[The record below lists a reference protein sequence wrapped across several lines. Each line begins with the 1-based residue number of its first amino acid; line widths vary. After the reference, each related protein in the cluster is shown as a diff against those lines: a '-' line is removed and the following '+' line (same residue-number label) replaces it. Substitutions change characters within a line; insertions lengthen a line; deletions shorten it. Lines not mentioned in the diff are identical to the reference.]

1 MSFLSNPKTAGN
13 AFEIIGILEIIGGIF
28 AIIDGVIHDDI
39 DTTFAVVI
47 GIGAI
52 ICGLIIAFYGNKVRN
67 GVISEKIDILAAFVR
82 IVGVITIITGIF
94 LVIANVIIGA
104 DLLSEALRG
113 IISTI
118 IGTAEMFCGLFRSMS
133 RITWC
138 RCSLMCPSLM
148 YKKAANM
155 AEAQENAWFNGRKT
169 CAWRAVTHRQ
179 VATTSVVR
187 LPCGSI
193 YNTRKGV
200 RCDVGSGNGMPV
212 QKVLVSLRKDGVQLL
227 YGEKPDV
234 RKRGVPVLTIGNL
247 RLKLFGIKQSGAV
260 AAG

>member
-67 GVISEKIDILAAFVR
+67 GVISEKIDILATFVR

-104 DLLSEALRG
+104 DLLSEAISG
-113 IISTI
+113 IISII
-118 IGTAEMFCGLFRSMS
+118 IGLIIIFISTKINDGKQTIGDKIIWILLLIFFILDV
-133 RITWC
+133 I
-138 RCSLMCPSLM
+138 
-148 YKKAANM
+148 
-155 AEAQENAWFNGRKT
+155 
-169 CAWRAVTHRQ
+169 
-179 VATTSVVR
+179 
-187 LPCGSI
+187 GSI
-193 YNTRKGV
+193 
-200 RCDVGSGNGMPV
+200 
-212 QKVLVSLRKDGVQLL
+212 
-227 YGEKPDV
+227 
-234 RKRGVPVLTIGNL
+234 LTIVAGFDPL
-247 RLKLFGIKQSGAV
+247 SLTLIVTGICSTIAYIFMILLLFDADVKKEMGM
-260 AAG
+260 

>member
-104 DLLSEALRG
+104 DLLSEAISG
-113 IISTI
+113 IISII
-118 IGTAEMFCGLFRSMS
+118 IGLIIIFISTKINDGKQTIGDKIIWILLLIFFILDV
-133 RITWC
+133 I
-138 RCSLMCPSLM
+138 
-148 YKKAANM
+148 
-155 AEAQENAWFNGRKT
+155 
-169 CAWRAVTHRQ
+169 
-179 VATTSVVR
+179 
-187 LPCGSI
+187 GSI
-193 YNTRKGV
+193 
-200 RCDVGSGNGMPV
+200 
-212 QKVLVSLRKDGVQLL
+212 
-227 YGEKPDV
+227 
-234 RKRGVPVLTIGNL
+234 LTIVAGFDPL
-247 RLKLFGIKQSGAV
+247 SLTLIVTGICSTIAYIFMILLLFDADVKKEMGM
-260 AAG
+260 